1 MIVGDSCTDNTE
13 EMLLG
18 IGDPRIRW
26 ENLAHNWGEQ
36 SVPSNRAVH
45 LARGSFIFFLNQDD
59 LWMPSHIE
67 DCLGLFG
74 DPSLDVV
81 WSPYVV
87 LPPGCNPGET
97 KAKGA
102 KLGGIAVKHPEFDP
116 FTFIPASCTAWRAE
130 SLRGIR
136 GWRTAAEVVVSPSQ
150 DLLWRASRGGLSIR
164 GAAKTT
170 VLVLW
175 SGSRPGSYLPDYTA
189 QDNQAWLHAVES
201 APLAVEEEIV
211 MVPIVRSG
219 RGQEKWLDRVINV
232 VKKADWL
239 VKFVRL
245 LRKARF
251 SLVEIF
257 GFHPLSLDVWAKHR
271 STGGFINSV
280 RQMNN
285 LDPRNY
291 GYLKRMSRL

>member
-1 MIVGDSCTDNTE
+1 M
-13 EMLLG
+13 
-18 IGDPRIRW
+18 PR
-26 ENLAHNWGEQ
+26 H
-36 SVPSNRAVH
+36 V
-45 LARGSFIFFLNQDD
+45 
-59 LWMPSHIE
+59 E
-67 DCLGLFG
+67 DCLSLFG

-102 KLGGIAVKHPEFDP
+102 KLGGIAFQHPQFDP
-116 FTFIPASCTAWRAE
+116 FTFIPASCTAWRAA
-130 SLRGIR
+130 SLRGIQ

-175 SGSRPGSYLPDYTA
+175 SGFRPGSYLPDYTA
-189 QDNQAWLHAVES
+189 QDNQSWLHAVES
-201 APLAVEEEIV
+201 APLAVEEEIG
-211 MVPIVRSG
+211 MVPIIRSA
-219 RGQEKWLDRVINV
+219 RGHEKWLDRVINV
-232 VKKADWL
+232 AKKAHWL

-251 SLVEIF
+251 RFVELL
-257 GFHPLSLDVWAKHR
+257 GFHPLSFDVWAETR
-271 STGGFINSV
+271 SRGGFINSV
-280 RQMNN
+280 RQRNS
-285 LDPRNY
+285 LDRRDF
-291 GYLKRMSRL
+291 GSFKRMLGL